1 MIMKHASCFARL
13 SGVLLLLLVSVCAFA
28 QQTVSGT
35 VLDKETN
42 EPIIGAAVVVEGT
55 TNGTVTDFDGAF
67 SLKVEKLPA
76 NLVVSFLGYSNL
88 SVNATSP
95 KLGKIMLGADS
106 KALEEVVV
114 KSAIA
119 VDRKTPVALTSIA
132 PEVLEEKIGTKDL
145 PEVLRSTPSVYVS
158 NAGGGYGDTEVLMRG
173 FKSAN
178 IAVMVNGVPVND
190 MEWGGVYQSNWQ
202 GLGDVIRTIQTQRG
216 LGASKISAPSVGGTI
231 SYITRGLDTKRGGS
245 ISYAIGSDNYNKIMA
260 TVSSGMNEKGWA
272 FNLSLAKTWGDGYFQ
287 GTDFEGY
294 NWFFNV
300 AKRINANHQ
309 LSFTALGAPQWHNQ
323 RNSANG
329 LTLAQWQKV
338 KDYMG
343 GDSEYKYNPVYGFDK
358 DGNVRTSN
366 RNVYNKPQLSLNH
379 QWQIDDKQ
387 SLSSALYMSIGR
399 GYGLSG
405 QASGLHSTYSSYS
418 AWYGASS
425 GSLNTTFRHADGTFG
440 YDMIQDVNEQSET
453 GSALAMSI
461 SKNYHTWIGLISSYD
476 NKINDNLEV
485 SGGIDFRWYKGQH
498 TNELIDLYNGEYF
511 IDYSSRKSVSSSNNI
526 AAVSDSYKYEKLH
539 VGDIVYRDYDGYTI
553 NGGIFAQVEYTKEKL
568 TAYVSGSVSNTTYW
582 RYDRFYYDE
591 SHAKSETVDFWGFT
605 AKGGVN
611 FNLNEYNNVFAN
623 TGFIS
628 RAPFFSGG
636 AFLSSSVSNATN
648 PDAVNEKCYSVEV
661 GYGFH
666 KSFIDAKFN
675 AYYTKWMDQT
685 MARSSDYSN
694 TTTGESGRY
703 TINLSG
709 VDARHM
715 GLEFEATVKPA
726 YWVEVNAMLSIGNWV
741 DDCETT
747 GYYYDQNGQ
756 PMTKD
761 LKSIAS
767 GIQAADH
774 ARITLILDKTRV
786 GEAAQTTAA
795 VGVKFKPMKGL
806 RLGLDYN
813 LAAKHYADWSIKAS
827 DMTAGDATNGD
838 ERGYVLTYGNPWE
851 IPASHVFDL
860 NAGYTFD
867 FGKLSANLSGNIN
880 NLFDVEYIQNGDDGS
895 NHDAATFYGFYGKGR
910 TYSVKMKINF

>member
-1 MIMKHASCFARL
+1 MKNTRGFARL
-13 SGVLLLLLVSVCAFA
+13 SWVLLLLLTSVCAMA
-28 QQTVSGT
+28 QQKVSGT

-42 EPIIGAAVVVEGT
+42 EPIIGATVVVEGT
-55 TNGTVTDFDGAF
+55 TNGTITDFDGNF
-67 SLKVEKLPA
+67 TLSVDKLPA
-76 NLVVSFLGYSNL
+76 NLVVGFLGYSNL
-88 SVNATSP
+88 NVNATGS
-95 KLGKIMLGADS
+95 KLGKIMLGTDS

-145 PEVLRSTPSVYVS
+145 PEILRSTPSVYVS

-202 GLGDVIRTIQTQRG
+202 GLGDVIRTVQTQRG
-216 LGASKISAPSVGGTI
+216 LGASKISSPSVGGTI

-260 TVSSGMNEKGWA
+260 TVSSGMNDKGWA

-287 GTDFEGY
+287 GTDFVGY

-300 AKRINANHQ
+300 AKRINDNHQ

-329 LTLAQWQKV
+329 LTLAEWQKA

-358 DGNVRTSN
+358 NGQVRTAN

-379 QWQIDDKQ
+379 QWQINDKQ
-387 SLSSALYMSIGR
+387 SLSTAIYMSIGR
-399 GYGLSG
+399 GYGYSG
-405 QASGLHSTYSSYS
+405 QANGLHSTYSSNS
-418 AWYGASS
+418 AWYGASN
-425 GSLNTTFRHADGTFG
+425 GALNTSFRHEDGTFG
-440 YDMIQDVNEQSET
+440 YDMIQDMNEASDM
-453 GSALAMSI
+453 GSILAMSI
-461 SKNYHTWIGLISSYD
+461 SKNYHTWVGLLSCYD

-498 TNELIDLYNGEYF
+498 TNELIDLYNGDYF
-511 IDYSSRKSVSSSNNI
+511 IDYGSRKSVSASNNI
-526 AAVSDSYKYEKLH
+526 AAASSTYKYEKLH
-539 VGDIVYRDYDGYTI
+539 VGDVVYRDYDGYTV
-553 NGGIFAQVEYTKEKL
+553 NGGVFAQVEYTKEKL
-568 TAYVSGSVSNTTYW
+568 NAYVSGSVSNTTYW

-591 SHAKSETVDFWGFT
+591 SHAKSEAVDFWGFT

-611 FNLNEYNNVFAN
+611 YNLNDYNNVFCNA
-623 TGFIS
+623 GFIS

-636 AFLSSSVSNATN
+636 AFLTSSVSNATN
-648 PDAVNEKCYSVEV
+648 PNAVNEKCFSVEV

-666 KSFIDAKFN
+666 KSIVDAKFN

-685 MARSSDYSN
+685 MAKSSDYTN
-694 TTTGESGRY
+694 TDGQSGRY

-715 GLEFEATVKPA
+715 GLEFEVNVNPAKWFEAT
-726 YWVEVNAMLSIGNWV
+726 AMLSIGNWV

-747 GYYYDQNGQ
+747 GYYYDQYGQ
-756 PMTKD
+756 PMKKN
-761 LKSIAS
+761 LKSTAS
-767 GIQAADH
+767 GIQADDH
-774 ARITLILDKTRV
+774 ARVTLVLDKTHV

-806 RLGLDYN
+806 RIGLDYN
-813 LAAKHYADWSIKAS
+813 LAAKHYADWSIKAN
-827 DMTAGDATNGD
+827 DLTPGDATGGD
-838 ERGYVLTYGNPWE
+838 ARGYVLTYKDPWE

-867 FGKLSANLSGNIN
+867 FGKLTANLSGNIN
-880 NLFDVEYIQNGDDGS
+880 NLFDVAYIQNGDDGS